1 MRSGYNLAGKETD
14 RGVGGSEQGLL
25 AEDATEDNAEDS
37 APGSITGEAS
47 VEMPRV
53 AEVAEVETWLEEMA
67 DELAEVIGRA
77 EAAEQEGLHDYAVAL
92 VRDRLPV
99 AEPSAGRASSNKEG
113 EDSLGGR
120 GTGVS
125 SFGLGVLL
133 CIVGP
138 LLIPVFPPIGI
149 IFVIVG
155 LGLLAWGLVVML
167 LKKFWSGMTGA
178 RVESGDDGSPAAGSD
193 REEE

>member
-1 MRSGYNLAGKETD
+1 MAGKETD
-14 RGVGGSEQGLL
+14 RGVGDGGQGLL
-25 AEDATEDNAEDS
+25 AEDEAEQS
-37 APGSITGEAS
+37 APGSTTGEAS
-47 VEMPRV
+47 AKVPRV
-53 AEVAEVETWLEEMA
+53 AEVAEVETWLEDMA

-77 EAAEQEGLHDYAVAL
+77 EAVEQEGLHDYAVAL

-99 AEPSAGRASSNKEG
+99 AEATAGRASSNKEG

-138 LLIPVFPPIGI
+138 LLIPVFPPIGT
-149 IFVIVG
+149 IFLFVG
-155 LGLLAWGLVVML
+155 MGLLAWGLLVML
-167 LKKFWSGMTGA
+167 LQKFWSGMTGSWA
-178 RVESGDDGSPAAGSD
+178 GNGDDGSSAAGSD
-193 REEE
+193 REEK

>member
-1 MRSGYNLAGKETD
+1 MAGKKTD
-14 RGVGGSEQGLL
+14 RGVGDSGQDLL
-25 AEDATEDNAEDS
+25 AEDAAEDKAEDKAEET
-37 APGSITGEAS
+37 APGSTTGEAS
-47 VEMPRV
+47 VEVPRV
-53 AEVAEVETWLEEMA
+53 AEVAEVETWLEDMA

-120 GTGVS
+120 GTGVN

-138 LLIPVFPPIGI
+138 LLIPVFPPIGML
-149 IFVIVG
+149 FLFVG
-155 LGLLAWGLVVML
+155 LGLLVWALLVML
-167 LKKFWSGMTGA
+167 LQKFWSGITGA
-178 RVESGDDGSPAAGSD
+178 WAERGDDENPAAGSD

>member
-1 MRSGYNLAGKETD
+1 MAGKETD
-14 RGVGGSEQGLL
+14 KGVGDSEQGLF
-25 AEDATEDNAEDS
+25 AEDAAEGKAEES
-37 APGSITGEAS
+37 APGSTTGEAS
-47 VEMPRV
+47 LEVPRV
-53 AEVAEVETWLEEMA
+53 AEVAEVEAWLEDMA

-77 EAAEQEGLHDYAVAL
+77 EAVEQEGLHDYAVAL

-99 AEPSAGRASSNKEG
+99 AEPSVGRPSSEKEG
-113 EDSLGGR
+113 EEALGGR

-138 LLIPVFPPIGI
+138 LLIPVFPPIGTLLS
-149 IFVIVG
+149 FVG
-155 LGLLAWGLVVML
+155 LGLLAWGLLVMAL
-167 LKKFWSGMTGA
+167 QKFWSGMTGGWA
-178 RVESGDDGSPAAGSD
+178 ESGDDGSPAAGLD

>member
-1 MRSGYNLAGKETD
+1 MAGEETD
-14 RGVGGSEQGLL
+14 RGVGDSGQGLL
-25 AEDATEDNAEDS
+25 AEDAAEDKAEET
-37 APGSITGEAS
+37 APGSTSGEAS
-47 VEMPRV
+47 VEVPRV
-53 AEVAEVETWLEEMA
+53 AEVAEVETWLEDMA

-99 AEPSAGRASSNKEG
+99 AEPSAGRASSNEER
-113 EDSLGGR
+113 EDSLRGR

-138 LLIPVFPPIGI
+138 LLIPVFPPIGMLI
-149 IFVIVG
+149 LAFG
-155 LGLLAWGLVVML
+155 GGLLAWGLLLML
-167 LKKFWSGMTGA
+167 LQKFWSGMTGA
-178 RVESGDDGSPAAGSD
+178 WAESGDDGSSAAGSD
-193 REEE
+193 RE

>member
-1 MRSGYNLAGKETD
+1 MAGKETD
-14 RGVGGSEQGLL
+14 RGVGDGGQDLL
-25 AEDATEDNAEDS
+25 AEDAAEDKAEDKAEET
-37 APGSITGEAS
+37 APGSTTGEAS
-47 VEMPRV
+47 VEVPRV
-53 AEVAEVETWLEEMA
+53 AEVAEVETWLEDMA

-120 GTGVS
+120 GTGVN

-138 LLIPVFPPIGI
+138 LLIPVFPPIGML
-149 IFVIVG
+149 FLFAG
-155 LGLLAWGLVVML
+155 LGLLVWALLVML
-167 LKKFWSGMTGA
+167 LQKFWSGMTGA
-178 RVESGDDGSPAAGSD
+178 WAERGDDGNPAAGSD

>member
-1 MRSGYNLAGKETD
+1 VAGKKTD
-14 RGVGGSEQGLL
+14 RGVGDSGQDLL
-25 AEDATEDNAEDS
+25 AEDAAEDKAEDKAEET
-37 APGSITGEAS
+37 APGSTTGEAS
-47 VEMPRV
+47 VEVPRV
-53 AEVAEVETWLEEMA
+53 AEVAEVETWLEDMA

-120 GTGVS
+120 GTGVN

-138 LLIPVFPPIGI
+138 LLIPVFPPIGML
-149 IFVIVG
+149 FLFVG
-155 LGLLAWGLVVML
+155 LGLLVWALLVML
-167 LKKFWSGMTGA
+167 LQKFWSGITGA
-178 RVESGDDGSPAAGSD
+178 WAERGDDENPAAGSD